1 VQTSHERYKGRY
13 RSSPNPY
20 DKGVVGNIKE
30 CLFDKLPP
38 PRVDFRAAAAAE
50 AELNFGSS
58 AQPSAGADN
67 DDGELNFGSS
77 R

>member
-1 VQTSHERYKGRY
+1 VQTSHERYKGQY

-38 PRVDFRAAAAAE
+38 PRVDFRAAAE

-58 AQPSAGADN
+58 VQPSAGGDN
-67 DDGELNFGSS
+67 DHGELNFGSS